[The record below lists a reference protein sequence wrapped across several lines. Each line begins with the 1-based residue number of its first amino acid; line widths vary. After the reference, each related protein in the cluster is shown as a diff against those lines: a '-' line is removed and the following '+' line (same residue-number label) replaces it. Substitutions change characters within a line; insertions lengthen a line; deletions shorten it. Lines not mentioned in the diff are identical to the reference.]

1 MITVTS
7 EVELYLNCSP
17 QWICF
22 FEYSRNLET
31 SFLKNTSDKYEFFWF
46 KIIILLFLEK
56 LPKETQIFQ
65 IHFPISIFDL
75 ELNVFF

>member
-7 EVELYLNCSP
+7 EVVRYLNCSP

-22 FEYSRNLET
+22 FEYSRNLEIP
-31 SFLKNTSDKYEFFWF
+31 FLKNTSDRYESFWF
-46 KIIILLFLEK
+46 KIIILLYLRK

-65 IHFPISIFDL
+65 IHFPISILDL
-75 ELNVFF
+75 EFNVFF